1 MVVRCVTSLVVA
13 RGALVRSRS
22 IVYNKALGTKRCYS
36 SMNTGIT
43 RFTNI
48 TVCHGSVVY
57 SRVMPMKR
65 ETIVLSGVLSRN
77 TPTLTRQR
85 PPLALLLCHRPPS
98 RCPCAHVSGL
108 VCVCAVRCFH
118 LPDRTDV
125 LQARSKTPQPGQ
137 NDPQI
142 SAARGRLRAVYK
154 KPSNNCLRAFSRV
167 VVNETAAAT
176 RVPLSHIGY
185 LLSATF
191 GCCLP
196 QAKHDAINGAM
207 ERPAWVYVGYSP

>member
-1 MVVRCVTSLVVA
+1 MCDAIARQGDGRHARRHLTLGTLCMNVRWTAPDALVVRCVTSLVVA

-108 VCVCAVRCFH
+108 VVCVRGAVLPPSRSHRCSSSEKQ
-118 LPDRTDV
+118 DTS
-125 LQARSKTPQPGQ
+125 ARAKRSSDLRSQGKTPSCIQETQQQLLESVLSG
-137 NDPQI
+137 
-142 SAARGRLRAVYK
+142 GR
-154 KPSNNCLRAFSRV
+154 
-167 VVNETAAAT
+167 E
-176 RVPLSHIGY
+176 
-185 LLSATF
+185 
-191 GCCLP
+191 
-196 QAKHDAINGAM
+196 
-207 ERPAWVYVGYSP
+207 